1 MKDRSTKFT
10 MLFFALSYFLFFA
23 EMEAVLPPP
32 DGGYAGGNTAEGQ
45 SALLSL
51 TTGGFN
57 TAVGFRSLS
66 NNNTGGLNTAVGA
79 GTLLSN
85 TADENTATGAG
96 ALLSNVSG
104 NHNTANGAFTLL
116 SNTEGSGNVAN
127 GHAALLSN
135 TTGNGNTAVGAS
147 ALIANTEGRVNTATG
162 LGALQSNTT
171 GPANTA
177 TGTSALGENT
187 IGQNNTAIGNLAGF
201 NQITGSGNVYIGA
214 GIQGINGENNS
225 CYISSIF
232 GQTSVNGI
240 PVLVNSSNK
249 LGTTTSSKRFKR
261 EIQPMDRASEGLFLL
276 NPVNFR
282 YNKQIDPE
290 GNLQF
295 GLVAEEVEKVNPA
308 LVLRD
313 ASGQPYTVRYDA
325 VNTMLLNEFLKEHRR
340 VKKLETNLVRQ
351 TQRMNALMDQLKEQA
366 AQIERV
372 SAQVQ
377 LSQHSPQT
385 VSE

>member
-1 MKDRSTKFT
+1 MKDRSTKLVMFFFT
-10 MLFFALSYFLFFA
+10 LSYFAFFA

-45 SALLSL
+45 SALLNL

-57 TAVGFRSLS
+57 TAVGFRSLNS
-66 NNNTGGLNTAVGA
+66 NSTGGLNTAIGA
-79 GTLLSN
+79 GTLFSN
-85 TADENTATGAG
+85 TADENTAIGAG
-96 ALLSNVSG
+96 ALLSSVSG

-116 SNTEGSGNVAN
+116 NDTEGSSNVAN
-127 GHAALLSN
+127 GHSALLSN

-147 ALIANTEGRVNTATG
+147 ALFTNTEGRVNTAIG
-162 LGALQSNTT
+162 IGALGSNTT
-171 GPANTA
+171 GAENTA
-177 TGTSALGENT
+177 TGASALGGNT

-201 NQITGSGNVYIGA
+201 NQVTGSGNVYIGA

-225 CYISSIF
+225 CYIASIF
-232 GQTSVNGI
+232 GQTSVGGI

-276 NPVNFR
+276 KPVNFR

-290 GNLQF
+290 GSLQF

-325 VNTMLLNEFLKEHRR
+325 VNAMLLNEFLKEHKT
-340 VKKLETNLVRQ
+340 VQELKKEIVALRAIVRGFKNTKGERLSGIQQ
-351 TQRMNALMDQLKEQA
+351 TRTA
-366 AQIERV
+366 
-372 SAQVQ
+372 SGW
-377 LSQHSPQT
+377 
-385 VSE
+385 

>member
-10 MLFFALSYFLFFA
+10 MFFFALSYFTFFT
-23 EMEAVLPPP
+23 EMEAVVPPP

-45 SALLSL
+45 SALLNL

-66 NNNTGGLNTAVGA
+66 SNSTGGLNTAIGA

-96 ALLSNVSG
+96 ALLSNVTG

-116 SNTEGSGNVAN
+116 SNTDGSSNVAN
-127 GHAALLSN
+127 GHSALFSN
-135 TTGNGNTAVGAS
+135 RTGNGNTAVGAS
-147 ALIANTEGRVNTATG
+147 ALFANTEGRLNTATG
-162 LGALQSNTT
+162 IGALVSNAT
-171 GPANTA
+171 GTANTA
-177 TGTSALGENT
+177 TGASALGENT

-201 NQITGSGNVYIGA
+201 NQVTGSGNVYIGA
-214 GIQGINGENNS
+214 GIQGTDGENNS
-225 CYISSIF
+225 CYVSSIF
-232 GQTSVNGI
+232 GQTSVGGI

-249 LGTTTSSKRFKR
+249 LGTTTSSKRFKK
-261 EIQPMDRASEGLFLL
+261 EIKPMDQSSEGLFLL
-276 NPVNFR
+276 KPVNFR
-282 YNKQIDPE
+282 YNEQIDPE
-290 GNLQF
+290 GNPQF

-325 VNTMLLNEFLKEHRR
+325 VNAMLLNEFLKEHRR
-340 VKKLETNLVRQ
+340 VKKLESNLVRQ

-377 LSQHSPQT
+377 LSQPSPQT